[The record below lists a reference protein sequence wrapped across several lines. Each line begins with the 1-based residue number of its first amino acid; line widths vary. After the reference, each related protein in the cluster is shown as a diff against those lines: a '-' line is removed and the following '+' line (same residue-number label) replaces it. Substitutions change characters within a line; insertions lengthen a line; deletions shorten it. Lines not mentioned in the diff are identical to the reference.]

1 MSSVRFLYFAGV
13 RELLGRSEEE
23 LELPSDVRALGQIPE
38 LLVRAHPELAG
49 RLGSVRYA
57 INETFGDPSDRVA
70 PGDVIAVI
78 PPVAGG

>member
-1 MSSVRFLYFAGV
+1 MSAVRLLYFAGV
-13 RELLGRSEEE
+13 KELLGRAEEE
-23 LELPSDVRALGQIPE
+23 LELPSDVRVLGQIPD
-38 LLVRAHPELAG
+38 LLVKAHPELAG

-57 INETFGDPSDRVA
+57 INETFGTPNDPVA

>member
-13 RELLGRSEEE
+13 KELLGRSEEE
-23 LELPSDVRALGQIPE
+23 RELPSDVRVLGQIPE

-57 INETFGDPSDRVA
+57 INETFGAPSDQVA